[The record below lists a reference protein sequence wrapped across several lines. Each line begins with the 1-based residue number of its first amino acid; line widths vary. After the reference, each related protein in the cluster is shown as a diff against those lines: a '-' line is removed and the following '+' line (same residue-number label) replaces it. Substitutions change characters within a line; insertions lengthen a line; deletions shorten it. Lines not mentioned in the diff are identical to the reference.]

1 MKRLLTLLLVLGLTQ
16 LMFGQSLI
24 KSVLKG
30 DTEKV
35 KKIVLKRAR
44 KINKQQ
50 DKFGN
55 YALHTA
61 VLTKRV
67 DYVRLLAENGAN
79 INARNDNGRT
89 PLMIAVMS
97 SNYNCSEALWDYQ
110 PDISV
115 KDIYGNTV
123 LDMVKD
129 EEIAWLIGTPDF
141 LKTYVEHLRDLDR
154 YVDKFPEHPNSKAL
168 GLAFYENTN
177 TLGRLY
183 ELHRLNVVDPTLVDQ
198 KAATLVNSMEK
209 LRTFKKKFPNSTNY
223 EEAVRQ
229 VYPDAS
235 RVELLE
241 ILNIYPSLSYADE
254 LKILYVKK
262 SKDIKQCIAS
272 LQQFPELTAVVEP
285 IFYEMVDDL
294 GDARVFKKYFPDS
307 QYHASIV
314 SNLYRQLSR
323 SELKQLIDLYPQVN
337 GIRGVKKRYIMKSLR
352 LSDFMA
358 ATKEYPGIIKDID
371 QKALNYVD
379 GYEDARLYPQLVK
392 DSSLYAD
399 AYRKGITHTN
409 KLREI
414 LDLKERYAGSVDSL
428 DLQLAEKRYLEICSS
443 LQEYRTAADEF
454 PYLKLEIH
462 RLAFEEID
470 NIKSAQQYIAFFPDS
485 DYASKAAQKSRSF
498 LRRAFDQCNSKRE
511 YRDFIATYSSV
522 GDLYD
527 PDMLLIKAQQQIEAI
542 EEYEELMDICKTQA
556 KTAGSQLMNC
566 CSSFGGRG
574 FSVDMNEDDVNINDL
589 SGMITI
595 PMKVNW
601 YGSLSGRH
609 YWIRGELIITSSGQR
624 RWNKISDSGGFSPGC
639 SRGCIR

>member
-1 MKRLLTLLLVLGLTQ
+1 
-16 LMFGQSLI
+16 MFGQSLI
-24 KSVLKG
+24 KSILKG

-50 DKFGN
+50 DKSGN

-61 VLTKRV
+61 VLAKRA
-67 DYVRLLAENGAN
+67 DYVRLLAENGAD

-89 PLMIAVMS
+89 PLMIAVTG
-97 SNYNCSEALWDYQ
+97 SNYACSEALWDYQ

-115 KDIYGNTV
+115 RDIYGSTA

-141 LKTYVEHLRDLDR
+141 LKGYVEHLQDLDR
-154 YVDKFPEHPNSKAL
+154 YVDKFPEHPNSEAL
-168 GLAFYENTN
+168 GLAFYEKTK

-183 ELHRLNVVDPTLVDQ
+183 ELHRLNVIDPTLVDQ

-209 LRTFKKKFPNSTNY
+209 LRAFKKKFPNSTNY
-223 EEAVRQ
+223 KEAVRQ

-254 LKILYVKK
+254 LKMLYVKK
-262 SKDIKQCIAS
+262 SKNIKQCIAS
-272 LQQFPELTAVVEP
+272 LQQFPGLTAVVEP
-285 IFYEMVDDL
+285 IFYELVDDL
-294 GDARVFKKYFPDS
+294 DDARVFKKYFPGS
-307 QYHASIV
+307 QYHASVV

-323 SELKQLIDLYPQVN
+323 SELKQLIDLHPQAN
-337 GIRGVKKRYIMKSLR
+337 GIERVKKRYIVKSQQ

-358 ATKEYPGIIKDID
+358 AAKAYPGIIKKVN
-371 QKALNYVD
+371 QEALNYVD

-399 AYRKGITHTN
+399 AYRKGVTHTN
-409 KLREI
+409 RLSEI
-414 LDLKERYAGSVDSL
+414 LDLQERYAGIVDSL
-428 DLQLAEKRYLEICSS
+428 DLQLAEKRYLEICNS
-443 LQEYRTAADEF
+443 LQEYRAAADEF
-454 PYLKLEIH
+454 PHLELEVH
-462 RLAFEEID
+462 RLAFEEIED
-470 NIKSAQQYIAFFPDS
+470 IRSAQQYIAFFPDS
-485 DYASKAAQKSRSF
+485 DYAPKAAQKSRSF
-498 LRRAFDQCNSKRE
+498 LRRAYDRCDSKRE
-511 YRDFIATYSSV
+511 YQDFIATYSSID
-522 GDLYD
+522 DLYD
-527 PDMLLIKAQQQIEAI
+527 PDLLLIKAQQQIEAI
-542 EEYEELMDICKTQA
+542 EEYEELMDLCETQA

-574 FSVDMNEDDVNINDL
+574 FSVDMDEDKINVNDL

-624 RWNKISDSGGFSPGC
+624 RWNKVSDSGGFSPGC